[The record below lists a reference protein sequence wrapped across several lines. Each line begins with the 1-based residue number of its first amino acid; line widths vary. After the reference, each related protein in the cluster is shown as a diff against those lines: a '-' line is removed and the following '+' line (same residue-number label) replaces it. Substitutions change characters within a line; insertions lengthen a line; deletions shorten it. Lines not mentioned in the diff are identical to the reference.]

1 MRGSVVRRSGDWVPL
16 FQQPAKELPYMEWV
30 LPCTEWVPSRLAS
43 VLPEKIA

>member
-1 MRGSVVRRSGDWVPL
+1 MEWVL
-16 FQQPAKELPYMEWV
+16 SCTEWVLSCEEWV

>member
-1 MRGSVVRRSGDWVPL
+1 MEWVL
-16 FQQPAKELPYMEWV
+16 SCTEWVLSCAEWV